1 MKKTINTTSFYKT
14 LLLLILIVSTGLVNA
29 QNINNPNKTGPL
41 GTQVNTLSGNLYI
54 DRTDILIPA
63 RGFNLD
69 ISFAYNSYNF
79 QQDIGFGKG
88 WSSAYSIGYSI
99 DSNAARVIVWGDG
112 REDVY
117 DSLSNNNYK
126 TPLGF
131 FTKLEEYQPQKY
143 RLTELDG
150 TLYFF
155 DDASHKK
162 VTRMEEPNGNFIN
175 FTYTNKQLTNLQN
188 QDGQAINFAYNNNR
202 LSKITDA
209 NASPTREYNYV
220 YDAAGNLKEAIDPLS
235 QKFTYTYLVNGPMKT
250 LSDKNNNL
258 VNIIYYSDYSIS
270 EIVGCNKRISF
281 SYDVVS
287 NKTVVTD
294 YVASGNQI
302 TTYQFKTEAGISWLE
317 SMSGNCCGYNVSYDY
332 DDFGNKIKATD
343 ANGNV
348 TEFTYDAKGNPL
360 TVKNALGEI
369 TTYTYESAFNN
380 ITSVKDAKGFVTN
393 LTYDAKGNLTQMKT
407 PGNQTY
413 LAAYNAKGDI
423 ISSTD
428 PKGNIFNYNYDALG
442 NPTTV
447 TGPENYNATLSFDA
461 RGNLLAY
468 TDARGNNTTVQYD
481 ILDRL
486 KKITDPLN
494 QNIQL
499 TYDANGNETTIKNE
513 NNETTFL
520 NYDASDRMVKIKDP
534 MGNEATMAYDA
545 MNNLK
550 VLKNALG
557 NELKLSYDTRN
568 RLTATTDSENNSSN
582 FSYDGHGNLTNATL
596 KNGRELTYTYDNLNR
611 LKNIADQTGTLA
623 SLAYDANGNI
633 NSFKNATGA
642 TTTAVY
648 DSLNRVKQVTD
659 PLGNSYS
666 YTYDKNN
673 NISSVK
679 DRNDHTSFYT
689 YDNINRVK
697 TFTDNNGFVITII
710 YDVEGNIATLVDQNS
725 NATNYT
731 YDNLNRRKKMTYP
744 DGGYTEN
751 FYDNKGNIT
760 SMRRTDGS
768 TVNYVYDI
776 LNRLT
781 QKTLPDGQVFNYSYD
796 ALGRV
801 LTATNNAGAVTF
813 TYDNLNRVTSETFD
827 GRTIAYSYNI
837 AGRTQTTT
845 YPDGS
850 VVKQEFDSRNRIT
863 KVLKNETTLAE
874 YGYNNANQQISKTF
888 GNGVVSNMQ
897 YDFANRLTNI
907 STRNG
912 SIQNTSFEYD
922 KENNKTK
929 IIRNNN
935 PALSEQF
942 TYDNGYRLTNYKRG
956 VIGGTITQNNN
967 YAYDAVGNRLST
979 NINGSSSAYNIN
991 NLNQISSI
999 SGAQNIAF
1007 TYDSRGNTTY
1017 DGTFHKKY
1025 DSENRLIKDSASP
1038 ANVIAYTYDAIN
1050 RRVIKSLNGIALKYT
1065 YSGLAQ
1071 IEERS
1076 AANILLNSTVF
1087 TNFLSPVAND
1097 KNGGRFFYHA
1107 NELNSVE
1114 AISNTNGNIT
1124 ELYRYDAFGK
1134 QNRFDSAGNLM
1145 TASIAGNRFGF
1156 TGQEYD
1162 SATASNRFFFRNYS
1176 PATGVFAQRDLIEY
1190 QDGMG
1195 MYQYVG
1201 NNPAN
1206 GVDILGLEI
1215 INYPLPNS
1223 GPVPTSESGDAE
1235 MKLLND
1241 LTSNTGTVV
1250 DLFNK
1255 VDVISDGVNSGFG
1268 NLSPLTG
1275 ALDLQLKLNA
1285 NCDIQANENSTYQE
1299 KVDGNWSVVGSSGSF
1314 VSGTGITAAALFSI
1328 TVGPA
1333 VLATGTALGVYGL
1346 GDAVVEGVTGKSIGV
1361 HASDHNVYL
1370 KNKEGFEQWAKDYK
1384 VDAEIFDYAQSRPGF
1399 LQESS
1404 QYQFIKNLWMNDKG
1418 PTYLKW
1424 RRNKMIGRQKCP
1436 PEKGTRK
1443 KPKYIYDYT
1452 TKTWI
1457 LASYDPNEIIG
1468 PDGVPGKKWVSVHDQ
1483 LPYTILFENDS
1494 TASAPAR
1501 IVRIT
1506 KPIEAKEDP
1515 STLQLGSFGFNNQ
1528 TFDIPQGRAAY
1539 YQRLDCRDSMGLF
1552 VDLVAGFDQIN
1563 NIVFWEFQTIDPI
1576 TLLPPEDPYKG
1587 FLFLQDSVESN
1598 YGHGFVNY
1606 SIKPRQNAV
1615 TLDTI
1620 AAKAEIVFD
1629 SNELIPTNVHTNT
1642 IDAVAPQN
1650 QLLTATTGSD
1660 FKVNLTWSG
1669 QDDTNGS
1676 GIDYYTIYV
1685 TTDEVNYTVFKDKI
1699 KRTDTTFSLPPFA
1712 NYCFFILATD
1722 RVGNTEELRP
1732 NQNQCVFVGGVV
1744 PVTWLYFNGKN
1755 EGTDNILNWATAT
1768 EQNSS
1773 RFEIERS
1780 LTGNNF
1786 SKIGSVAAA
1795 GNSPTARS
1803 YSYTDN
1809 KIDRLNSSVFYYR
1822 LKQIDNNNQFSY
1834 SNIVRLNYNV
1844 KAVEKTIVYPNPTSG
1859 QVMITLGSEKL
1870 IGTWLSVYDEA
1881 GKLVSKLKIKAQ
1893 NQPVDLSQFVNGIY
1907 LIKLQNNEVLRIIK
1921 QK

>member
-1 MKKTINTTSFYKT
+1 MKKIINTTSFFKT
-14 LLLLILIVSTGLVNA
+14 LLLLILIISTGLVNA

-41 GTQVNTLSGNLYI
+41 GTQVNTQSGNLYI

-63 RGFNLD
+63 RGFSLD

-88 WSSAYSIGYSI
+88 WSSAYSIFYTI
-99 DSNAARVIVWGDG
+99 DSNAARVVVWGDG

-117 DSLSNNNYK
+117 DSISNNNYK
-126 TPLGF
+126 APLGF

-143 RLTELDG
+143 KLTELNG

-175 FTYTNKQLTNLQN
+175 FTYTNKLLTGIQN
-188 QDGQAINFAYNNNR
+188 QDGQAITFAYSNNR
-202 LSKITDA
+202 LSKIIDA

-220 YDAAGNLKEAIDPLS
+220 YDAAGNLKEVIDPLS

-281 SYDVVS
+281 SYDVSS

-294 YVASGNQI
+294 YVASGNQV
-302 TTYQFKTEAGISWLE
+302 TTYQFKTVGDLSWLE
-317 SMSGNCCGYNVSYDY
+317 SMSGNCCGFNVSYDY
-332 DDFGNKIKATD
+332 DEFGNKIKATD
-343 ANGNV
+343 ANGNI
-348 TEFTYDAKGNPL
+348 TEFTYDANGNPL
-360 TVKNALGEI
+360 TVKNALGQI
-369 TTYTYESAFNN
+369 TSYTYEPVFNN

-393 LTYDAKGNLTQMKT
+393 LTYDAKGNLTQMQT

-413 LAAYNAKGDI
+413 IAAYNAKGDI
-423 ISSTD
+423 VSSTD
-428 PKGNIFNYNYDALG
+428 PKGNIYTYNYDAFG
-442 NPTTV
+442 NPTSV

-461 RGNLLAY
+461 RGNLLAF
-468 TDARGNNTTVQYD
+468 TDARGNNTSAEYD

-499 TYDANGNETTIKNE
+499 TYDANGNATTIKNE

-534 MGNEATMAYDA
+534 MGNQATMAYDA
-545 MNNLK
+545 MDNIK
-550 VLKNALG
+550 VLRNALG

-568 RLTATTDSENNSSN
+568 RLTAVVDPENNNSN
-582 FSYDGHGNLTNATL
+582 FSYDAHGNLTNATL
-596 KNGRELTYTYDNLNR
+596 KNGRELTYSYDNLNR

-623 SLAYDANGNI
+623 TLTYDANGNI
-633 NSFKNATGA
+633 NSFKNASGA
-642 TTTAVY
+642 ITTAIY
-648 DSLNRVKQVTD
+648 DSLNRIKQVTD
-659 PLGNSYS
+659 PLGNSYH
-666 YTYDKNN
+666 YTYDKND
-673 NISSVK
+673 NIVSVK
-679 DRNDHTSFYT
+679 DRNNHTSFYT
-689 YDNINRVK
+689 YDNRNRVK
-697 TFTDNNGFVITII
+697 TFTDNNGFVISVN
-710 YDVEGNIATLVDQNS
+710 YDAEGNVATLIDQNN

-744 DGGYTEN
+744 DGSFTEN
-751 FYDNKGNIT
+751 FYNNKGNIT

-768 TVNYVYDI
+768 TINYVYDT

-781 QKTLPDGQVFNYSYD
+781 QKTLPDGQVFAYSYD

-801 LTATNNAGAVTF
+801 LTATNNAGTVNFTF
-813 TYDNLNRVTSETFD
+813 DNLNRVTSETFD
-827 GRTIAYSYNI
+827 GRTTAYSYDI
-837 AGRTQTTT
+837 AGRTQITT

-850 VVKQEFDSRNRIT
+850 LVKQEFDTRNRVT
-863 KVLKNETTLAE
+863 KIVKNETTLVE
-874 YGYNNANQQISKTF
+874 YAYNNANQQISKTF
-888 GNGVVSNMQ
+888 ANGIVSNMQ

-912 SIQNTSFEYD
+912 NIQNTSFEYD
-922 KENNKTK
+922 NENNKTK

-942 TYDNGYRLTNYKRG
+942 SYDNGYRLTNYKRG
-956 VIGGTITQNNN
+956 VIGGAFTQNNS
-967 YAYDAVGNRLST
+967 YGYDNVGNRLTT

-991 NLNQISSI
+991 NLNQITTI
-999 SGAQNIAF
+999 SGAENISF
-1007 TYDSRGNTTY
+1007 TYDNRGNTTF
-1017 DGTFHKKY
+1017 DGIFYKKY
-1025 DSENRLIKDSASP
+1025 DSENRLIKDSSSP
-1038 ANVIAYTYDAIN
+1038 ANVIEYAYDAIN
-1050 RRVIKSLNGIALKYT
+1050 RRVIKKLNGNTLKYT

-1071 IEERS
+1071 IEERD

-1097 KNGGRFFYHA
+1097 KNGGRYFYHA

-1114 AISNTNGNIT
+1114 AISNANGNIT
-1124 ELYRYDAFGK
+1124 EMYRYDAYGK
-1134 QNRFDSAGNLM
+1134 QNRYDSTGNIM
-1145 TASIAGNRFGF
+1145 GGSIAGNRFGF

-1162 SATASNRFFFRNYS
+1162 STTASNRFFYRNYS
-1176 PATGVFAQRDLIEY
+1176 PTTGVFAQRDLIEY

-1206 GVDILGLEI
+1206 GVDVLGLECEPNI
-1215 INYPLPNS
+1215 KVDPNKVWDDITKAKTFIEKMSAEKIKIDGLTGKTIDVASTFIDAKKTVSSINSYSKSNS
-1223 GPVPTSESGDAE
+1223 ISDKAMHGGDAA
-1235 MKLLND
+1235 KN
-1241 LTSNTGTVV
+1241 LTNTTIG
-1250 DLFNK
+1250 L
-1255 VDVISDGVNSGFG
+1255 GG
-1268 NLSPLTG
+1268 LTLT
-1275 ALDLQLKLNA
+1275 A
-1285 NCDIQANENSTYQE
+1285 IE
-1299 KVDGNWSVVGSSGSF
+1299 KTLVSGS
-1314 VSGTGITAAALFSI
+1314 ANKLALGKLAGGFNLAGLATFGVDIESQLIFKFSI
-1328 TVGPA
+1328 EHNAEMAANKSEREWRSNYIFSGATDEERVRRI
-1333 VLATGTALGVYGL
+1333 LALSEMERKRKRRL
-1346 GDAVVEGVTGKSIGV
+1346 EE
-1361 HASDHNVYL
+1361 YL
-1370 KNKEGFEQWAKDYK
+1370 
-1384 VDAEIFDYAQSRPGF
+1384 
-1399 LQESS
+1399 L
-1404 QYQFIKNLWMNDKG
+1404 
-1418 PTYLKW
+1418 
-1424 RRNKMIGRQKCP
+1424 RQKCP
-1436 PEKGTRK
+1436 ENGTRK
-1443 KPKYIYDYT
+1443 KRDPNDDNT
-1452 TKTWI
+1452 TQTII

-1494 TASAPAR
+1494 SASAPAR

-1506 KPIEAKEDP
+1506 KPIEPKEDP
-1515 STLQLGSFGFNNQ
+1515 STFQLGSFGFNNQ
-1528 TFDIPQGRAAY
+1528 TFEIPQVRAAY
-1539 YQRLDCRDSMGLF
+1539 YQRLDCRDTMDLF
-1552 VDLVAGFDQIN
+1552 VDLVAGYDQIN
-1563 NIVFWEFQTIDPI
+1563 NVVFWEFQTIDPI

-1587 FLFLQDSVESN
+1587 FLFLQDSVETN
-1598 YGHGFVNY
+1598 YGHGFVNF
-1606 SIKPRQNAV
+1606 SIKPRQDAE
-1615 TLDTI
+1615 TLDSI

-1642 IDAVAPQN
+1642 IDAVAPQS
-1650 QLLTATTGSD
+1650 QLLSATTGSD
-1660 FKVNLTWSG
+1660 FKVTLTWTG
-1669 QDDTNGS
+1669 LDDTNGC

-1685 TTDEVNYTVFKDKI
+1685 ATDEVNYTIFKDKT

-1722 RVGNTEELRP
+1722 KVGNTEELRP

-1755 EGTDNILNWATAT
+1755 DGTDNILNWATTT
-1768 EQNSS
+1768 EQNSN

-1786 SKIGSVAAA
+1786 SKIGSMAAA
-1795 GNSPTARS
+1795 GNSATARS
-1803 YSYTDN
+1803 YNYTDKN
-1809 KIDRLNSSVFYYR
+1809 IDRLSSSVFYYR

-1834 SNIVRLNYNV
+1834 SNIVRLNYNKSV
-1844 KAVEKTIVYPNPTSG
+1844 VEKTIVYPNPTSG
-1859 QVMITLGSEKL
+1859 QVMLTLGSEKL

-1881 GKLVSKLKIKAQ
+1881 GKLVSKVKIKAQ

-1907 LIKLQNNEVLRIIK
+1907 LIKLQNKETLRIIK

>member
-1 MKKTINTTSFYKT
+1 MKKIINTQSFFKA
-14 LLLLILIVSTGLVNA
+14 LLLLILVWSTSLVKA
-29 QNINNPNKTGPL
+29 QNLNNPNKTGPL

-63 RGFNLD
+63 RGFSLD

-79 QQDIGFGKG
+79 QQDIGFGRG
-88 WSSAYSIGYSI
+88 WSSAYSIFYTI

-117 DSLSNNNYK
+117 DSISNNNYK

-131 FTKLEEYQPQKY
+131 FTKLEEYQPKKY

-150 TLYFF
+150 TLHFF
-155 DDASHKK
+155 DDDSHKK

-175 FTYTNKQLTNLQN
+175 FTYTNKLLTGIQN
-188 QDGQAINFAYNNNR
+188 QDGQAIAFAYSNNR

-220 YDAAGNLKEAIDPLS
+220 YDAAGNLKEVIDPLS

-281 SYDVVS
+281 SYDVAS

-294 YVASGNQI
+294 YVESGNQV
-302 TTYQFKTEAGISWLE
+302 TTYQYKTEGNLSWIVG
-317 SMSGNCCGYNVSYDY
+317 MSGNCCGFNVSYDY
-332 DDFGNKIKATD
+332 DEFGNQIKATD
-343 ANGNV
+343 ANGNI
-348 TEFTYDAKGNPL
+348 TEFTYDNNGNPL
-360 TVKNALGEI
+360 TVKNALGET
-369 TTYTYESAFNN
+369 TTYTYEPAFNN
-380 ITSVKDAKGFVTN
+380 IMSVKDAKGFVSN
-393 LTYDAKGNLTQMKT
+393 LTYDAKGNLTQMQT
-407 PGNQTY
+407 PGNQIY

-428 PKGNIFNYNYDALG
+428 PKGNVFNYNYDAFG

-447 TGPENYNATLSFDA
+447 TGPENYSATLSFDA

-468 TDARGNNTTVQYD
+468 TDARGNNTTAQYD

-494 QNIQL
+494 QNVQL
-499 TYDANGNETTIKNE
+499 TYDANGNTTTIKNE

-534 MGNEATMAYDA
+534 MGNESSLVYDA
-545 MNNLK
+545 MDNLK
-550 VLKNALG
+550 ILKNALG
-557 NELKLSYDTRN
+557 NELKLNYDTRN
-568 RLTATTDSENNSSN
+568 RLTATVDPENNSSN

-596 KNGRELTYTYDNLNR
+596 KNGRELTYSYDALNR

-623 SLAYDANGNI
+623 TLAYDANGNI

-648 DSLNRVKQVTD
+648 DSLNRIKQVTD
-659 PLGNSYS
+659 PLGNSYH

-679 DRNDHTSFYT
+679 DRNYHTSFYT
-689 YDNINRVK
+689 YDNRDRVK
-697 TFTDNNGFVITII
+697 TFTDNNGFVITVI
-710 YDVEGNIATLVDQNS
+710 YNVEGNVATLIDQNN

-731 YDNLNRRKKMTYP
+731 YDNLNRRKIMSYP
-744 DGGYTEN
+744 DGRFTEN

-801 LTATNNAGAVTF
+801 QTATNNAGTVTF

-850 VVKQEFDSRNRIT
+850 VVKQEFDSRNRLT
-863 KVLKNETTLAE
+863 KVLKNETTLVE
-874 YGYNNANQQISKTF
+874 YAYNNADQQISKTY

-956 VIGGTITQNNN
+956 VIGGTITQNNS

-991 NLNQISSI
+991 SLNQITAI
-999 SGAQNIAF
+999 SGAENISF

-1017 DGTFHKKY
+1017 DGTFYKKY

-1038 ANVIAYTYDAIN
+1038 ANVVAYTYDAIN
-1050 RRVIKSLNGIALKYT
+1050 RRVIKSLNGNTLKYT

-1097 KNGGRFFYHA
+1097 KNGNRYFYHA

-1114 AISNTNGNIT
+1114 ALSNANGNIT
-1124 ELYRYDAFGK
+1124 EMYRYDAYGK
-1134 QNRFDSAGNLM
+1134 QNRYDSAGNIM

-1162 SATASNRFFFRNYS
+1162 SATASNRFFYRNYS
-1176 PATGVFAQRDLIEY
+1176 PTTGVFGQRDLIEY
-1190 QDGMG
+1190 EDGMG

-1206 GVDILGLEI
+1206 GVDIFGLEQVTTCAVD
-1215 INYPLPNS
+1215 PNE
-1223 GPVPTSESGDAE
+1223 VNKQEESKRVA
-1235 MKLLND
+1235 KLVND
-1241 LTSNTGTVV
+1241 GASNTFLGMELLEKGGKLFKGVGEGASKKFGPISASVDFAIKWDNLVNLQNDPQSSYFDRVDAGFDAFSSAANMAGGSLPGT
-1250 DLFNK
+1250 
-1255 VDVISDGVNSGFG
+1255 IM
-1268 NLSPLTG
+1268 G
-1275 ALDLQLKLNA
+1275 A
-1285 NCDIQANENSTYQE
+1285 
-1299 KVDGNWSVVGSSGSF
+1299 VDG
-1314 VSGTGITAAALFSI
+1314 GI
-1328 TVGPA
+1328 
-1333 VLATGTALGVYGL
+1333 
-1346 GDAVVEGVTGKSIGV
+1346 EGVTGK
-1361 HASDHNVYL
+1361 NVRQHL
-1370 KNKEGFEQWAKDYK
+1370 EPGAIKKSVDFHTTKGFEEWAHNNDMWGEIYSWAPNGGPGYNTKQERYDY
-1384 VDAEIFDYAQSRPGF
+1384 
-1399 LQESS
+1399 
-1404 QYQFIKNLWMNDKG
+1404 IKYLYEQNKG
-1418 PTYLKW
+1418 TTYLKW
-1424 RRNKMIGRQKCP
+1424 KKNKQKGNCD

-1443 KPKYIYDYT
+1443 KPKYVYDHT

-1494 TASAPAR
+1494 SASAPAR

-1506 KPIEAKEDP
+1506 KPIEPKEDP

-1528 TFDIPQGRAAY
+1528 TFEIPQGRVAY
-1539 YQRLDCRDSMGLF
+1539 YQRLDCRDTMDLF
-1552 VDLVAGFDQIN
+1552 VDLVAGYDQIN
-1563 NIVFWEFQTIDPI
+1563 NVIFWEFQTIDPI

-1587 FLFLQDSVESN
+1587 FLFLQDSLETN
-1598 YGHGFVNY
+1598 YGHGFVNFT
-1606 SIKPRQNAV
+1606 IKPREDAE
-1615 TLDTI
+1615 TLDSI
-1620 AAKAEIVFD
+1620 AAKADIVFD
-1629 SNELIPTNVHTNT
+1629 SNEKIPTNVHTNT
-1642 IDAVAPQN
+1642 IDAVAPQS
-1650 QLLTATTGSD
+1650 QLLAATTGSD
-1660 FKVNLTWSG
+1660 FKVTLTWTG
-1669 QDDTNGS
+1669 LDDTNGS
-1676 GIDYYTIYV
+1676 GIDYYSIYV
-1685 TTDEVNYTVFKDKI
+1685 TTDDVNYTVFKDKT

-1755 EGTDNILNWATAT
+1755 EGIDNILNWATAS
-1768 EQNSS
+1768 EQNSD

-1786 SKIGSVAAA
+1786 TKIGSVAAA
-1795 GNSPTARS
+1795 GNSATARS
-1803 YSYTDN
+1803 YSYTDP
-1809 KIDRLNSSVFYYR
+1809 KINRLNSTVFYYR
-1822 LKQIDNNNQFSY
+1822 LKQINNNNQFSY

-1844 KAVEKTIVYPNPTSG
+1844 KAAEKTIVYPNPTSG
-1859 QVMITLGSEKL
+1859 QITITLGSEKL
-1870 IGTWLSVYDEA
+1870 IGTWLTVYDEA
-1881 GKLVSKLKIKAQ
+1881 GKLVSKIKIKSQ
-1893 NQPVDLSQFVNGIY
+1893 NQAVDLSQFVNGIY
-1907 LIKLQNNEVLRIIK
+1907 LIRLQNNEVLRIIK

>member
-1 MKKTINTTSFYKT
+1 MKKIINTTSFFKA
-14 LLLLILIVSTGLVNA
+14 LLLLILIISTGLVNA
-29 QNINNPNKTGPL
+29 QNLNNPNKTGPL
-41 GTQVNTLSGNLYI
+41 GTQVNTLSGNLFI

-63 RGFNLD
+63 RGFSLD

-79 QQDIGFGKG
+79 QQEIGFGKG
-88 WSSAYSIGYSI
+88 WSSAYSIRYSI

-117 DSLSNNNYK
+117 DSISNNNYK

-143 RLTELDG
+143 KLTELDG

-155 DDASHKK
+155 DDVSHKK

-175 FTYTNKQLTNLQN
+175 FTYTNKQLTGIQN
-188 QDGQAINFAYNNNR
+188 QDGQAITFVYSNNR

-209 NASPTREYNYV
+209 NASPIREYNYV
-220 YDAAGNLKEAIDPLS
+220 YDAAGNLKEVIDPLS

-281 SYDVVS
+281 SYDVAS

-294 YVASGNQI
+294 YVESGNQV
-302 TTYQFKTEAGISWLE
+302 TTYQFKTVGDLSWLE

-343 ANGNV
+343 GNGNI
-348 TEFTYDAKGNPL
+348 TEYTYDANGNPL
-360 TVKNALGEI
+360 TVKNSLGEI
-369 TTYTYESAFNN
+369 TIYTYEPIFNN
-380 ITSVKDAKGFVTN
+380 ITTVKDPKGFVTN
-393 LTYDAKGNLTQMKT
+393 LTYDAKGNLTQMQT
-407 PGNQTY
+407 AGNQTY
-413 LAAYNAKGDI
+413 IAAYNAKGDI

-428 PKGNIFNYNYDALG
+428 PKGNVYTYNYDAFG

-447 TGPENYNATLSFDA
+447 TGPEGYNATLSFDA
-461 RGNLLAY
+461 RGNLLAF
-468 TDARGNNTTVQYD
+468 TDARGNNTSAEYD

-499 TYDANGNETTIKNE
+499 TYDANGNATTIKNE

-534 MGNEATMAYDA
+534 MGNQATMAYDA
-545 MNNLK
+545 MDNIK
-550 VLKNALG
+550 VLRNALG

-568 RLTATTDSENNSSN
+568 RLTAVVDPENNYSN
-582 FSYDGHGNLTNATL
+582 FSYDAHGNLTNATL
-596 KNGRELTYTYDNLNR
+596 KNGRELTYSYDNLNR

-623 SLAYDANGNI
+623 TLAYDANGNI

-648 DSLNRVKQVTD
+648 DSVNRVKQVTD
-659 PLGNSYS
+659 PLGNSYH

-673 NISSVK
+673 NIVSVK

-689 YDNINRVK
+689 YDNRDRVK
-697 TFTDNNGFVITII
+697 TFTDNNGFVITIN
-710 YDVEGNIATLVDQNS
+710 YDAEGNVATLIDQNN

-744 DGGYTEN
+744 DGSFSEN
-751 FYDNKGNIT
+751 FYNNKGNLT
-760 SMRRTDGS
+760 TMRRTDGS
-768 TVNYVYDI
+768 IINYVYDT

-781 QKTLPDGQVFNYSYD
+781 QKTLPDGQVFAYSYD

-801 LTATNNAGAVTF
+801 LTATNNAGTVNF
-813 TYDNLNRVTSETFD
+813 TYDNLNRVTAETFD

-850 VVKQEFDSRNRIT
+850 LVKQEFDTRNRLT
-863 KVLKNETTLAE
+863 KIVKNETTLVE
-874 YGYNNANQQISKTF
+874 YAYNNANQQISKTF
-888 GNGVVSNMQ
+888 ANGVVSNMQ

-922 KENNKTK
+922 KEHNKTK

-956 VIGGTITQNNN
+956 VIGGAIIQN
-967 YAYDAVGNRLST
+967 YSYGYDNVGNRLST
-979 NINGSSSAYNIN
+979 NLNGSSSAYNIN
-991 NLNQISSI
+991 NLNQITNI
-999 SGAQNIAF
+999 SGAENISF

-1017 DGTFHKKY
+1017 DGTFYKKY
-1025 DSENRLIKDSASP
+1025 DSENRLIKDSSSP
-1038 ANVIAYTYDAIN
+1038 ANVIEYAYDAIN
-1050 RRVIKSLNGIALKYT
+1050 RRIIKKLNGSTLKYT

-1071 IEERS
+1071 IEERD

-1097 KNGGRFFYHA
+1097 KNGNRYFYHA

-1114 AISNTNGNIT
+1114 ALSNANGNIT
-1124 ELYRYDAFGK
+1124 EMYRYDAYGK
-1134 QNRFDSAGNLM
+1134 QNRYDSAGNIM
-1145 TASIAGNRFGF
+1145 TASVAGNRFGF

-1162 SATASNRFFFRNYS
+1162 SATASNCFFYRNYS
-1176 PATGVFAQRDLIEY
+1176 PTTGVFGQRDLIEY
-1190 QDGMG
+1190 EDGMG

-1206 GVDILGLEI
+1206 GVDILGLECDDS
-1215 INYPLPNS
+1215 YERTDV
-1223 GPVPTSESGDAE
+1223 GY
-1235 MKLLND
+1235 KLN
-1241 LTSNTGTVV
+1241 LTSQLVSKTGNTR
-1250 DLFNK
+1250 
-1255 VDVISDGVNSGFG
+1255 
-1268 NLSPLTG
+1268 
-1275 ALDLQLKLNA
+1275 
-1285 NCDIQANENSTYQE
+1285 
-1299 KVDGNWSVVGSSGSF
+1299 
-1314 VSGTGITAAALFSI
+1314 
-1328 TVGPA
+1328 
-1333 VLATGTALGVYGL
+1333 VY
-1346 GDAVVEGVTGKSIGV
+1346 
-1361 HASDHNVYL
+1361 
-1370 KNKEGFEQWAKDYK
+1370 
-1384 VDAEIFDYAQSRPGF
+1384 
-1399 LQESS
+1399 LQESEATKLFNESNNIKDNRAARRQAQRAGAKSPGSVKAEKLNKSGNLQSSANKSAKALDNFGKGMNLLDNLVKAEAFASSLVDGQGDNFGS
-1404 QYQFIKNLWMNDKG
+1404 QEIQAAGDFGLSLLGWSPIGAAFGTVDFLVETTTGKGITTHTAESGAFWGNYFYNDSRERESDAYKYARSQGKGELWLETQRRMEEKFRR
-1418 PTYLKW
+1418 
-1424 RRNKMIGRQKCP
+1424 RRNGKDCP
-1436 PEKGTRK
+1436 PEKGTRR
-1443 KPKYIYDYT
+1443 KPKYRYDFVREV
-1452 TKTWI
+1452 WI

-1494 TASAPAR
+1494 SASAPAR

-1506 KPIEAKEDP
+1506 KPIEPKEDP

-1528 TFDIPQGRAAY
+1528 TFEIPQGRAAY
-1539 YQRLDCRDSMGLF
+1539 YQRLDCRDTMDLF
-1552 VDLVAGFDQIN
+1552 VDLVAGYDQIN
-1563 NIVFWEFQTIDPI
+1563 NVVFWEFQTIDPI

-1587 FLFLQDSVESN
+1587 FLFLQDSVETN
-1598 YGHGFVNY
+1598 YGHGFVNF
-1606 SIKPRQNAV
+1606 SIKPRQDAE
-1615 TLDTI
+1615 TLDSI

-1642 IDAVAPQN
+1642 IDAVAPQS
-1650 QLLTATTGSD
+1650 QLLSATTGSD
-1660 FKVNLTWSG
+1660 FKVTLTWTG
-1669 QDDTNGS
+1669 LDDTNGC

-1685 TTDEVNYTVFKDKI
+1685 TTDEVNYTIFKDKT

-1722 RVGNTEELRP
+1722 KVGNTEELRP

-1768 EQNSS
+1768 EQNSN

-1786 SKIGSVAAA
+1786 SKIGSMAAA
-1795 GNSPTARS
+1795 GNSATARS
-1803 YSYTDN
+1803 YNYTDKN
-1809 KIDRLNSSVFYYR
+1809 IDRLSSSVFYYR

-1834 SNIVRLNYNV
+1834 SNIVRLNYNKSV
-1844 KAVEKTIVYPNPTSG
+1844 VEKTIVYPNPTSG

-1881 GKLVSKLKIKAQ
+1881 GKLVSKVKIKAQ

-1907 LIKLQNNEVLRIIK
+1907 LIKLQNKETLRIIK